1 MPVPDTS
8 DPYGW
13 RPSTGSSETRRP
25 PPGAQPSKIP
35 GYNGMYDDEGPP
47 SSPSTL
53 DMPDA
58 YSARGEYPDYRP
70 YSHQS
75 SSSLSAKPQLPPSHS
90 CECHSL
96 IAASASQTSPIW

>member
-70 YSHQS
+70 YSP
-75 SSSLSAKPQLPPSHS
+75 SSSLSAKPQLPHSHS

-96 IAASASQTSPIW
+96 IIASASQTPPIV